1 MRDVV
6 KTNVKREQ
14 NRKRK
19 RRRRRHTSFYFF
31 LVFLMVIGIGVLLS
45 VTLLFNVKK
54 IVVKG
59 DVDYKNEDIINVSGI
74 SNGDNLVRLDS
85 KKASDNILASM
96 IYIESADIDKQYPG
110 TLVINVSR
118 CVSTAY
124 VECED
129 GFLVVSAKGKIL
141 DKVKEMSEELLI
153 IKGFEPVNET
163 PGTYLQ
169 SADEQKDSIAKEFLE
184 ISGGEEK
191 HKITAVD
198 MTDKYDIT
206 IDYENRITFEM
217 GNSNDISYKLNL
229 AGTVL
234 DELSDD
240 KKGYMKMVG
249 TNQISFRDKEDKER
263 ADNSNKIPIKE
274 EDMPST
280 EATESTQPAEEE
292 IPADDGYSEEEYS
305 EADYYEEEYSEDE
318 YYEEDYY
325 EDGYSEEEYYED
337 GEYYE

>member
-19 RRRRRHTSFYFF
+19 RRRRRHTSLYLF
-31 LVFLMVIGIGVLLS
+31 LVFLMVTGIGVLLS
-45 VTLLFNVKK
+45 VTLLFNIKK

-59 DVDYKNEDIINVSGI
+59 DVDYKSEDIIRVSGI
-74 SNGDNLVRLDS
+74 NNGDNLVRLDS
-85 KKASDNILASM
+85 KKASESILSSM
-96 IYIESADIDKQYPG
+96 IYIESAEIDKQYPG

-124 VECED
+124 IECED
-129 GFLVVSAKGKIL
+129 GYLVVSAKGKIL
-141 DKVKEMSEELLI
+141 DKVNEMPEELMI

-169 SADEQKDSIAKEFLE
+169 SADTQKDSIAGEFLK
-184 ISGGEEK
+184 ISGSEEK

-198 MTDKYDIT
+198 MTDKYEINV
-206 IDYENRITFEM
+206 DYENRITFEM

-229 AGTVL
+229 AETVL
-234 DELSDD
+234 AEISDD

-249 TNQISFRDKEDKER
+249 TNQISFREKEDVEKS
-263 ADNSNKIPIKE
+263 DNKIPIKE

-280 EATESTQPAEEE
+280 ESTQPGENADEDNGYSGEDGYAEE
-292 IPADDGYSEEEYS
+292 AYSY
-305 EADYYEEEYSEDE
+305 DE
-318 YYEEDYY
+318 YEEDYY
-325 EDGYSEEEYYED
+325 ENEYSDEEYYDD

>member
-19 RRRRRHTSFYFF
+19 RRRRRHTSLYFF

-45 VTLLFNVKK
+45 VTLFFNIKK

-59 DVDYKNEDIINVSGI
+59 DVDYKSEDIINVSGI

-85 KKASDNILASM
+85 GKAEESILASM
-96 IYIESADIDKQYPG
+96 IYIESADIEKQYPG
-110 TLVINVSR
+110 TIVINVSR

-129 GFLVVSAKGKIL
+129 GFLIVSAKGKIL
-141 DKVKEMSEELLI
+141 DKVNEMSEELLI
-153 IKGFEPVNET
+153 IKGFEPVNEA

-169 SADEQKDSIAKEFLE
+169 SADEQKDSIAKEFLG
-184 ISGGEEK
+184 ISGTEEK

-206 IDYENRITFEM
+206 VDYENRITFEM
-217 GNSNDISYKLNL
+217 GNSNDISYKLDL

-234 DELSDD
+234 DELSED
-240 KKGYMKMVG
+240 KKGTMKMVG
-249 TNQISFRDKEDKER
+249 SNQISFRDKEDKER
-263 ADNSNKIPIKE
+263 AENSAKIPIKE

-280 EATESTQPAEEE
+280 EATENVEE
-292 IPADDGYSEEEYS
+292 IPADNGYSEEEYS
-305 EADYYEEEYSEDE
+305 DSDYYEDEYYEESYYEEEYSEDV
-318 YYEEDYY
+318 YYEENGYY
-325 EDGYSEEEYYED
+325 E
-337 GEYYE
+337 

>member
-19 RRRRRHTSFYFF
+19 RRRRRHTSLYLF
-31 LVFLMVIGIGVLLS
+31 LILLMVIGIGVLLS
-45 VTLLFNVKK
+45 VTLLFNIKK

-59 DVDYKNEDIINVSGI
+59 DVDYKSEDIINVSGI

-129 GFLVVSAKGKIL
+129 GFLIVSAKGKIL
-141 DKVKEMSEELLI
+141 DKVKEMSEQLLI

-169 SADEQKDSIAKEFLE
+169 SADEQKNSIAAEFLE
-184 ISGGEEK
+184 ISGNEEE
-191 HKITAVD
+191 HKITSVD

-206 IDYENRITFEM
+206 VDYENRITFEM

-234 DELSDD
+234 GEISDD
-240 KKGYMKMVG
+240 KKGTMKMVG
-249 TNQISFRDKEDKER
+249 SNQISFRDKDDKEKSE
-263 ADNSNKIPIKE
+263 NSNRIPIKE

-280 EATESTQPAEEE
+280 EATEIAEPVEE

-305 EADYYEEEYSEDE
+305 QD
-318 YYEEDYY
+318 DYY
-325 EDGYSEEEYYED
+325 EDGYYEDEYYDENYYEDEYSEEEYYEND
-337 GEYYE
+337 EYYE

>member
-19 RRRRRHTSFYFF
+19 RRRRRHTSLYIF
-31 LVFLMVIGIGVLLS
+31 LVILMVIGIGVLLS
-45 VTLLFNVKK
+45 VTLLFNIKK

-118 CVSTAY
+118 CISTAY
-124 VECED
+124 VECEE
-129 GFLVVSAKGKIL
+129 GFLIVSAKGKIL
-141 DKVKEMSEELLI
+141 DKVKEMSEQLLI

-169 SADEQKDSIAKEFLE
+169 SADRQKDDIVTEFLE
-184 ISGGEEK
+184 NSGEEKK
-191 HKITAVD
+191 HKITSVD

-206 IDYENRITFEM
+206 VVYENRITFEM

-234 DELSDD
+234 DEISDD
-240 KKGYMKMVG
+240 KKGTMKMVG
-249 TNQISFRDKEDKER
+249 SNQISFRDKDDKVKTE
-263 ADNSNKIPIKE
+263 NSNKIPIKE

-280 EATESTQPAEEE
+280 EATESAEPAEE
-292 IPADDGYSEEEYS
+292 IPDDDGYSEEEYS
-305 EADYYEEEYSEDE
+305 EEDYYDDGYYEDEYSDENYYEEEYSEDE
-318 YYEEDYY
+318 YYEN
-325 EDGYSEEEYYED
+325 EEYYE
-337 GEYYE
+337 